1 MRCIL
6 KKTLQQII
14 SKHHS
19 FVAQVKSNQQAL
31 LRWLEFNT
39 TVSSAIDTY
48 ATHDHNTHGRHEE
61 RRIEIYDDLYEIN
74 QEWPMVQRVAKVNA
88 TITKHGVT
96 TQETRWYISN
106 LLINASTFLHIV
118 RSHWSIENSLHY
130 VKDVAYLED
139 FNRMRTDQIP
149 RITSLL
155 RSLAINLQNINKM
168 NNKTQSRKLLAWGA
182 LDVFSLRCS

>member
-1 MRCIL
+1 
-6 KKTLQQII
+6 
-14 SKHHS
+14 
-19 FVAQVKSNQQAL
+19 
-31 LRWLEFNT
+31 
-39 TVSSAIDTY
+39 
-48 ATHDHNTHGRHEE
+48 
-61 RRIEIYDDLYEIN
+61 
-74 QEWPMVQRVAKVNA
+74 MVQRVAKVNA